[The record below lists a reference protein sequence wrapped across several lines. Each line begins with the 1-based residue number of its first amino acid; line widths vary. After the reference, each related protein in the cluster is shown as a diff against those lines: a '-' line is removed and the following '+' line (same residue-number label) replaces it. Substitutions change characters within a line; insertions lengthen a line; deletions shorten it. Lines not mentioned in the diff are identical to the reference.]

1 MYLSEQYY
9 LYNFT
14 KHLITK
20 ENYKLVHFNIENSEI
35 WLSKTKWKKTKV
47 IRLIHKGFDWKNHL
61 KRDIALLFERV
72 RNLRRHFGNKN
83 IQVFNVYITSLEP
96 VDDWESLKS
105 PLQLQERNPIKM
117 KVFYI
122 TNDNKKDEQARFF
135 DEIEASSEYLLQFP
149 EIDKQ
154 ERAIQQYKYE
164 LQQFIYKNNQRM
176 KDIFSFGKPKITYVI
191 LYINLFIFLLLEING
206 GSTNTDTLLQ
216 FGAKYNPAIVAG
228 EWWRIVTSMFL
239 HIGLI
244 HLMMNMLALYYL
256 GTVVERIF
264 GSKRFT
270 IIYFLAGLAGGL
282 TSFAFNFSIAAGASG
297 ALFGLFG
304 ALLFFGTI
312 YKDLFRQTMGK
323 NLIIILLINIVF
335 GFIVPQIDMG
345 AHLGGLIGG
354 YIASAIVYVPNRKQL
369 FIQTCAT
376 VLYIITFGLLIFYGY
391 YKNLTLIEQMFF
403 Y

>member
-154 ERAIQQYKYE
+154 ER
-164 LQQFIYKNNQRM
+164 
-176 KDIFSFGKPKITYVI
+176 
-191 LYINLFIFLLLEING
+191 
-206 GSTNTDTLLQ
+206 
-216 FGAKYNPAIVAG
+216 
-228 EWWRIVTSMFL
+228 
-239 HIGLI
+239 
-244 HLMMNMLALYYL
+244 
-256 GTVVERIF
+256 
-264 GSKRFT
+264 
-270 IIYFLAGLAGGL
+270 
-282 TSFAFNFSIAAGASG
+282 
-297 ALFGLFG
+297 
-304 ALLFFGTI
+304 
-312 YKDLFRQTMGK
+312 
-323 NLIIILLINIVF
+323 
-335 GFIVPQIDMG
+335 
-345 AHLGGLIGG
+345 
-354 YIASAIVYVPNRKQL
+354 
-369 FIQTCAT
+369 
-376 VLYIITFGLLIFYGY
+376 
-391 YKNLTLIEQMFF
+391 
-403 Y
+403 